1 MFSFLDW
8 GPQLEGPVEGP
19 AGVVHSHES
28 EEDTQVDDDDV
39 VDHDQLGHGV
49 VLEHQ
54 VEDGRPDEGEH
65 ATGEAADEAHQEG
78 EVGNHHG
85 EQDRHHHH
93 ANAEC

>member
-8 GPQLEGPVEGP
+8 GPQLECPVEGP
-19 AGVVHSHES
+19 AGIVHSHES

-54 VEDGRPDEGEH
+54 VEDGWPDM
-65 ATGEAADEAHQEG
+65 TGR
-78 EVGNHHG
+78 VTIKS
-85 EQDRHHHH
+85 
-93 ANAEC
+93 